1 MEHGLPVSAPNSLL
15 REIARCMEEPLALPA
30 PYSGQLTGLREKLE
44 SQTFNL
50 VVVGE
55 FKRGKSSVINAL
67 IGADLLP
74 VGVVPLT
81 AIATILAYGEQTSAQ
96 VLFQN
101 GERRSIPPQE
111 LREYVTEKGNPRN
124 AKAVAEV
131 RLTYPSDWLRSGVQ
145 LVDTPGIGSVYRHNS
160 DVTYGFL
167 PKADAVLFLLSVD
180 QPVGQAEYDFLKKV
194 GEYAG
199 KIFFLLNKADLLD
212 RDELEESVEFST
224 RVIAEAL
231 GRPTPV
237 YPVSARLALE
247 GQAKRAP
254 DLLEQ
259 SRFPAF
265 FAALSRFLMEEKGN
279 ALAVSVAKN
288 LLRLVVQ
295 ARFANELALASLATP
310 LTELQRKMAAF
321 EKKRS
326 EMEQDKRDF
335 AILLEAEVKR
345 LADREVTADVE
356 DFKAKLMQEVEV
368 SVRAHFDKVR
378 SLPSHELHEELQ
390 RHAVDKVR
398 LAWDGFRRNED
409 EKLEAA
415 FQALCA
421 RFSGKTD
428 ETVDELYRFSSELFA
443 VPFEAAGAEADWN
456 VQSGFYY
463 KFWETPGSLMI
474 VGTSL
479 LHALPKFLG
488 DALICKEA
496 ERYGTELADTQAGR
510 IRYDFAQRLDKSM
523 RSFKSVMLGRIDAT
537 LESITAAMQRGTEIG
552 ATGAGEVEA
561 RHRELVHSIQALDE
575 LAARLKCILE
585 QAGATNA
592 ND

>member
-1 MEHGLPVSAPNSLL
+1 MKHLHPLSASTSLL
-15 REIARCMEEPLALPA
+15 REIAHCMEEPLALPA

-55 FKRGKSSVINAL
+55 VKRGKSSVINAL

-81 AIATILAYGEQTSAQ
+81 AIATILEYGELPTVRAEFQDGTERQ
-96 VLFQN
+96 VPLEALWDF
-101 GERRSIPPQE
+101 
-111 LREYVTEKGNPRN
+111 VTEKGNPAN
-124 AKAVAEV
+124 AKGVREV
-131 RLTYPSDWLRSGVQ
+131 HINWPSDWLKSGVQ
-145 LVDTPGIGSVYRHNS
+145 LVDTPGIGSIYRHNS

-199 KIFFLLNKADLLD
+199 KIFFLLNKADLLG

-265 FAALSRFLMEEKGN
+265 FATLSRFLMEEKGN

-288 LLRLVVQ
+288 LLRLVAQ

-310 LTELQRKMAAF
+310 LTELQRKVAAF
-321 EKKRS
+321 EKKRG
-326 EMEQDKRDF
+326 EIAQEKHDF
-335 AILLEAEVKR
+335 VILLEAEVKR
-345 LADREVTADVE
+345 LAGQDVTADVE
-356 DFKAKLMQEVEV
+356 AFKAKLTRGIEAKLKDHFE
-368 SVRAHFDKVR
+368 SVRH
-378 SLPSHELHEELQ
+378 LPSGKLHEELQ
-390 RHAVDKVR
+390 HYVVDEVR
-398 LAWDGFRRNED
+398 TAWDGFRHDED
-409 EKLEAA
+409 ERLDAQ
-415 FQALCA
+415 FQSLCE
-421 RFSGKTD
+421 RFSGKID
-428 ETVDELYRFSSELFA
+428 ATVDELYRFSSELFS
-443 VPFEAAGAEADWN
+443 VPFEAVGAESAWSAK
-456 VQSGFYY
+456 SGFYY
-463 KFWETPGSLMI
+463 KFWETPGSLRIMT
-474 VGTSL
+474 TSL

-488 DALICKEA
+488 DALILKSA
-496 ERYGTELADTQAGR
+496 QRYGRELTDTQAGR
-510 IRYDFAQRLDKSM
+510 VRYDFAQRLDKSM
-523 RSFKSVMLGRIDAT
+523 RDFKVAMLARIDAT
-537 LESITAAMQRGTEIG
+537 LEGIATAVKKGVE
-552 ATGAGEVEA
+552 TGAESTAQATVRA
-561 RHRELVHSIQALDE
+561 RELAADMEHLNK
-575 LAARLKCILE
+575 LAARL
-585 QAGATNA
+585 QALTGVT
-592 ND
+592 